1 MLIGTICG
9 VFYSWLV
16 LHLWSNRREY
26 KLVKS
31 EEENPLTEEIDNNEV
46 HK

>member
-9 VFYSWLV
+9 VFIPGLYYIFG
-16 LHLWSNRREY
+16 RIAEIQAG
-26 KLVKS
+26 KS